1 VGTAIFRFLFC
12 FFLIPLFLL
21 CICAAYFSFWPVP
34 ISPASWQ
41 APKDNGLVGS
51 FKQNEKLKALR
62 HISMADDYGPEDLAV
77 SASGIIAVSSHS
89 GNILRK
95 RPSDTQFEVW
105 VNTGG
110 RPLGLE
116 YDSDDNLFVADAH
129 RGLLKIDIAG
139 TVSVL
144 VDKVEDGG
152 KDTAVVFADDVD
164 IADNGM
170 VYFTD
175 ATSKFAAQEY
185 GGTLKA
191 SMLEIMEHRGNGRLI
206 EYNPVTEVASVI
218 MDALVFANGVATS
231 KNGDSVL
238 VNETGKY
245 RILRYWLKG
254 INKGRV
260 TVFMDNLP
268 GFPDNISTTK
278 EGDYWLGFAAPRNS
292 MIDKLSASPFLRKAV
307 MRLPAALSPRAEA
320 LGHVIKVSSTGEVLQ
335 SLQSADGGYAF
346 TTGALQTADGLYI
359 SSLTE
364 PFIGFIPS
372 AELPFKGSE

>member
-1 VGTAIFRFLFC
+1 MGTAIFRFLFR
-12 FFLIPLFLL
+12 FLLIALFLL

-41 APKDNGLVGS
+41 APKDNGLVES

-62 HISMADDYGPEDLAV
+62 RIPMADDYGPEDLAI
-77 SASGIIAVSSHS
+77 SASGVIAVSSHS

-105 VNTGG
+105 VNTVG
-110 RPLGLE
+110 RPLGIE
-116 YDSDDNLFVADAH
+116 YDSDDNLLVADAH
-129 RGLLKIDIAG
+129 RGLLKIDVAG

-175 ATSKFAAQEY
+175 ATSKFAAQDY

-206 EYNPVTEVASVI
+206 EYNPVTGASTVI
-218 MDALVFANGVATS
+218 MDALIFANGVAIS
-231 KNGDSVL
+231 NNGDSVL

-245 RILRYWLKG
+245 RVLRYWLKG
-254 INKGRV
+254 VNKGRV

-268 GFPDNISTTK
+268 GFPNGISIRK
-278 EGDYWLGFAAPRNS
+278 DGSFWLGFSTQRNDAL
-292 MIDKLSASPFLRKAV
+292 DKIHPKKGMKKFVYGLPEFLQPKQDQYGIILNISEQGKILSSPPV
-307 MRLPAALSPRAEA
+307 
-320 LGHVIKVSSTGEVLQ
+320 GC
-335 SLQSADGGYAF
+335 
-346 TTGALQTADGLYI
+346 
-359 SSLTE
+359 
-364 PFIGFIPS
+364 
-372 AELPFKGSE
+372 

>member
-1 VGTAIFRFLFC
+1 MGTAIFRLLLITFL
-12 FFLIPLFLL
+12 LL
-21 CICAAYFSFWPVP
+21 CIGAAYFSFWPVP
-34 ISPASWQ
+34 ISPATWQ
-41 APKDNGLVGS
+41 APKNNGLVGS

-62 HISMADDYGPEDLAV
+62 HISMADDYGPEDLAI

-95 RPSDTQFEVW
+95 RPSDSQFQIW
-105 VNTGG
+105 ANTGG

-129 RGLLKIDIAG
+129 RGLLKIDVAG

-144 VDKVEDGG
+144 VDSVEDNG

-175 ATSKFAAQEY
+175 ATTKFAAQDY

-206 EYNPVTEVASVI
+206 EYNPFTQVSTVI
-218 MDALVFANGVATS
+218 MDALVFANGVAIS
-231 KNGDSVL
+231 SNGDSVL

-245 RILRYWLKG
+245 RVLRYWLKG
-254 INKGRV
+254 VNKGRV
-260 TVFMDNLP
+260 TVFIDNLP

-278 EGDYWLGFAAPRNS
+278 EGNYWLGFAAPRNS
-292 MIDKLSASPFLRKAV
+292 MIDELSASPFFRKAL
-307 MRLPAALSPRAEA
+307 MRLPDALSPRAESF
-320 LGHVIKVSSTGEVLQ
+320 GHVIKVSSTGEVLQ
-335 SLQSADGGYAF
+335 SLQSADGDYGF

-364 PFIGFIPS
+364 PSIGFIPS
-372 AELPFKGSE
+372 AEMPFKDSE

>member
-1 VGTAIFRFLFC
+1 VGTAIFRLL
-12 FFLIPLFLL
+12 LITFFLL
-21 CICAAYFSFWPVP
+21 CICAAYFSVWPVP
-34 ISPASWQ
+34 ISPSSWQ

-51 FKQNEKLKALR
+51 YKQNEKLKALR

-77 SASGIIAVSSHS
+77 SATGIIAVSSHS